1 MGEERYETKEYAE
14 YSDNVDYCLACF
26 PPSDLVESIYND
38 TFCIDLKNT
47 FLRLA
52 GFDENFSKE
61 VLKDNEKK
69 KILEVMKEMSP
80 YHILKKMVENKDK
93 KVLPPI
99 FIGHG
104 DSDSLI
110 PYTEGKKMY
119 DILCEYNKK
128 VLGDKNFN
136 KVDMVT
142 VLGADHEGT
151 FWSKEMLDIIFKFIE
166 DNASTSDKN
175 ILLSQQMNKL

>member
-1 MGEERYETKEYAE
+1 
-14 YSDNVDYCLACF
+14 
-26 PPSDLVESIYND
+26 
-38 TFCIDLKNT
+38 
-47 FLRLA
+47 
-52 GFDENFSKE
+52 
-61 VLKDNEKK
+61 
-69 KILEVMKEMSP
+69 MKEMSP